1 MTLAVCEETRMR
13 RSTGK
18 QRDRQ
23 ESTAGIHVEMRV
35 SLTMVDVGDFL
46 KGGEIWETS

>member
-18 QRDRQ
+18 QRFQ
-23 ESTAGIHVEMRV
+23 SIAGIHVEMRV
-35 SLTMVDVGDFL
+35 SLTMVDARDVL
-46 KGGEIWETS
+46 NGGEIWETS